1 MGDEPF
7 LHALIGER
15 LKQES
20 TCCIIRR
27 EGAWSVNMNEPLGEK
42 RIRVLIAKPGLD
54 GHDRGAKVVVHAL
67 KDAGMEVIYTGLHK
81 TVDEIV
87 NTALEEDV
95 DVIGLSIY
103 SGAHLP
109 LSKKLME
116 SVRKKG
122 LTDKLVLV
130 GGNIPQRDVK
140 TLKDFGVTE
149 IFPVGTKLNEIVD
162 FIKERVKEQDEK
174 I

>member
-1 MGDEPF
+1 M
-7 LHALIGER
+7 
-15 LKQES
+15 KQEES
-20 TCCIIRR
+20 YCIIQP
-27 EGAWSVNMNEPLGEK
+27 EETWTINKDGILSEK

-54 GHDRGAKVVVHAL
+54 GHDKGAKVIVHAL
-67 KDAGMEVIYTGLHK
+67 KEAGMEVLYTGLHK
-81 TVDEIV
+81 TIDEIV

-95 DVIGLSIY
+95 DVIGLSVY

-116 SVRKKG
+116 KLKENK

-130 GGNIPQRDVK
+130 GGNIPQGDVK
-140 TLKDFGVTE
+140 VLKDYGVDE
-149 IFPVGTKLNEIVD
+149 VFPVGAKLVEIIE
-162 FIKERVKEQDEK
+162 FIKKRVGEQNEK